1 MREYIRPTMQGEM
14 FAANEYVTVCWGV
27 ECNILE
33 ANGYEQS
40 VGNTKGITHE
50 SNHCG
55 LFNNQVIK
63 DYNSDGVADAMIETG
78 TDGLG
83 DLVCI
88 IYSDGEYEVPKNI
101 ESVKLGDYI
110 YWTTSASD
118 GRTWHHQGFVKSV
131 LEDHPNRS

>member
-27 ECNILE
+27 ECNIWK

-40 VGNTKGITHE
+40 VGNTDGIKHE

-55 LFNNQVIK
+55 LFDNQVIK
-63 DYNSDGVADAMIETG
+63 DNNNDNIADAMIETG

-83 DLVCI
+83 ELNCN
-88 IYSDGEYEVPKNI
+88 IYSNDSYSTPLDI
-101 ESVKLGDYI
+101 SSVKPGDYI
-110 YWTTSASD
+110 FWTTSASD
-118 GRTWHHQGFVKSV
+118 GRTWHHQGYVKSV

>member
-14 FAANEYVTVCWGV
+14 FAANEYVATCWGV
-27 ECNILE
+27 QCDVTL
-33 ANGYEQS
+33 ANAYEERIHNL
-40 VGNTKGITHE
+40 GGITHDY
-50 SNHCG
+50 NHCG

-83 DLVCI
+83 DLVCT
-88 IYSDGEYEVPKNI
+88 IYSDSKYEVPKNI
-101 ESVKLGDYI
+101 KSVKPGNYI

-118 GRTWHHQGFVKSV
+118 GRTWHHQGYVKSV
-131 LEDHPNRS
+131 LADHPNRS